1 VNKNKSHYQKVLYL
15 ETRRKEMRSAL
26 LIVVILSL
34 LIVGVLVIKDMESD
48 TGGGVSKQAAI
59 EKAEKVADDA
69 ERASEAMKKTM
80 SKLDQTVE
88 D

>member
-1 VNKNKSHYQKVLYL
+1 
-15 ETRRKEMRSAL
+15 MRSAL
-26 LIVVILSL
+26 LIAVILSL

-48 TGGGVSKQAAI
+48 TAGGVNKQAAI

-69 ERASEAMKKTM
+69 EQAAKAMKNTM
-80 SKLDQTVE
+80 SNLDQTVE

>member
-1 VNKNKSHYQKVLYL
+1 
-15 ETRRKEMRSAL
+15 MRSAL

-34 LIVGVLVIKDMESD
+34 LIVGVLVIKDMGSD
-48 TGGGVSKQAAI
+48 TAGGVSKQAAV
-59 EKAEKVADDA
+59 EKAEKAADDA
-69 ERASEAMKKTM
+69 ERASAAIKNTM

>member
-1 VNKNKSHYQKVLYL
+1 
-15 ETRRKEMRSAL
+15 MRSAL

-48 TGGGVSKQAAI
+48 TAGGVNKQAAI

-69 ERASEAMKKTM
+69 EQAAKAMKNTM
-80 SKLDQTVE
+80 SNLDQTVE